1 MLQSESQL
9 FEGLPVRFGCAGEKN
24 PNRAFEKF
32 VTRLV
37 METLSLS
44 GYQVLSQSTKK
55 IWFGSNGESREIRP
69 DIIVKS
75 GRDVVTIID
84 AKCKEQLS
92 SSDMAEIAL
101 YAKEFNLEKAVAIL
115 PTYPGKTGMR
125 WTSPD
130 TGIRIF
136 EKRLDIEQVI
146 DDLRNGY
153 TGDITKMIQGWVEL

>member
-1 MLQSESQL
+1 MLSNEIQL
-9 FEGLPVRFGCAGEKN
+9 FEKLPTRFGCKGETN

-55 IWFGSNGESREIRP
+55 IWFGNNGESREIRP

-101 YAKEFNLEKAVAIL
+101 YAKEFNIEKAVAVL

-130 TGIRIF
+130 SGISIF

-146 DDLRNGY
+146 VDLRNGY
-153 TGDITKMIQGWVEL
+153 TGDITKMIQGWVGL

>member
-1 MLQSESQL
+1 MLSNEIQP
-9 FEGLPVRFGCAGEKN
+9 FGKLPARFDCKGETN

-146 DDLRNGY
+146 VDLRNGY

>member
-37 METLSLS
+37 LETLSLS
-44 GYQVLSQSTKK
+44 GYEVVSQFPKK
-55 IWFGSNGESREIRP
+55 VWFGNNGDSREIRP

-75 GRDVVTIID
+75 GRDVVAIID

-92 SSDMAEIAL
+92 SGDMAEIAL
-101 YAKEFNLEKAVAIL
+101 YAKEFNIEKAVAVL
-115 PTYPGKTGMR
+115 PTYPGKTGVK

-130 TGIRIF
+130 SGISIF

-146 DDLRNGY
+146 VDLRNGY